1 MINILYIA
9 GAGRSGS
16 TLLERILGQID
27 GVVNIGEL
35 RHVWHRSPT
44 AQRCGCGEILG
55 ECTFWKEVMAQTE
68 FSLTTEGFAGLSA
81 AQHQMNRLRY
91 VPGVLKKP
99 LGDDK
104 YIRNQIIYTGTVHKI
119 YAAIHDLTGCH
130 TIVDASKDIPTLNL
144 LREMTDLRLR
154 VLHLVR
160 DSRAVAYSWTRE
172 KKQAHHV
179 GEIGYMDRH
188 SPHRSALEWIYRN
201 QLTEMA
207 CDRVDGYIRVRY
219 EELIADPLEV
229 IGRVAHF
236 IGLSEPDLRFINGVE
251 VQFSKENHA
260 LVGNPMRFQ
269 KGAVKLKVDNAWQH
283 ELKKTDKA
291 IVTALTWPMLHRY
304 DYL

>member
-1 MINILYIA
+1 MIDILYIA

-16 TLLERILGQID
+16 TLLERILGQMD

-44 AQRCGCGEILG
+44 LQRCGCGEILS
-55 ECTFWKEVMAQTE
+55 ECPFWREVMAQTD
-68 FSLTTEGFAGLSA
+68 FSLTAEGFADLSA
-81 AQHQMNRLRY
+81 TQHEVSRLRY

-99 LGDDK
+99 LTDEEFM
-104 YIRNQIIYTGTVHKI
+104 RNQLIYTGTLRKI

-144 LREMTDLRLR
+144 LRGMTDLRLR

-188 SPHRSALEWIYRN
+188 SPHRSALEWLYRN

-207 CDRVDGYIRVRY
+207 SNRVDGYTRVRY
-219 EELIADPLEV
+219 EELIANPLEV
-229 IGRVAHF
+229 IGRVAHL
-236 IGLSEPDLRFINGVE
+236 IGLSEPDLGFINGVE
-251 VQFSKENHA
+251 INFSKENHA

-269 KGAVKLKVDNAWQH
+269 KGSVQLKMDNAWQH
-283 ELKKTDKA
+283 EFRKADKA
-291 IVTALTWPMLHRY
+291 IVTALTWPMLRRY
-304 DYL
+304 GYL